1 MHENAIP
8 QYKNKQN
15 LADGVCFLE
24 KVITFTLKMFHLLIV
39 TAAATYRKLNKI
51 AIIQP
56 VLRYAGWAFLF
67 QIITFTHLNQTAM
80 RANFESRFMQVALS
94 GGSQMTNVELTA
106 EFECFQHEVRNLL
119 MSDNG
124 YLVID
129 FTLRDL
135 LAQFDGIVRC
145 KKK

>member
-1 MHENAIP
+1 M
-8 QYKNKQN
+8 K
-15 LADGVCFLE
+15 
-24 KVITFTLKMFHLLIV
+24 T
-39 TAAATYRKLNKI
+39 
-51 AIIQP
+51 
-56 VLRYAGWAFLF
+56 
-67 QIITFTHLNQTAM
+67 
-80 RANFESRFMQVALS
+80 NFESRFMQVALS
-94 GGSQMTNVELTA
+94 GGGQMTDVELTA
-106 EFECFQHEVRNLL
+106 EFESFQREVRTLL